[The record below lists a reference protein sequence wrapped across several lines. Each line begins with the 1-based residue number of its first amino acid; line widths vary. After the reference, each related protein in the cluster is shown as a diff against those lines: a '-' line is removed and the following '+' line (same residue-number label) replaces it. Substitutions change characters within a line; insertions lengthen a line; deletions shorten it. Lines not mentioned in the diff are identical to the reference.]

1 MIIPFI
7 CRTSINL
14 KIENKFGN
22 IYTTDHQGKISIILS
37 NGDLKVNDLKGNSDL
52 NISFGNAT
60 INSLASGKLSL
71 NYSELELGNAANLVV
86 ESKSSTLNIE
96 TIDNLTINAKRDKY
110 NINQVGILNG
120 KSSFS
125 YLTIK
130 SFKSD
135 LILETDY
142 GKVNLEKINPEF
154 KLIDLTTAYTDILLK
169 LPVNSSFATDISH
182 NSSTQ
187 ILAPESY
194 SGLKSETIDKKADL
208 YRTRGITGNGSNKK
222 GKINLKCNSGK
233 IIFQEME

>member
-1 MIIPFI
+1 LPP
-7 CRTSINL
+7 SISL

-22 IYTTDHQGKISIILS
+22 IYTTDHQGKISIVLS

-71 NYSELELGNAANLVV
+71 NYSELELRNAANLVV

-110 NINQVGILNG
+110 NINQLSTMNG

-135 LILETDY
+135 LTLETDY
-142 GKVNLEKINPEF
+142 GKVSLEKINPEF
-154 KLIDLTTAYTDILLK
+154 KLINLTTSYTDLLLK
-169 LPVNSSFATDISH
+169 LPANSSFTTNISH

-187 ILAPESY
+187 ITAPESY
-194 SGLKSETIDKKADL
+194 SGLKPEIIDKKADL
-208 YRTRGITGNGSNKK
+208 YRTKGMAGNGLNKK

-233 IIFQEME
+233 LIFQEIE